1 MTRLLANLVFLLVV
15 SPLLV
20 RVPSVYGSQSAVAQ
34 PVVTETSATN
44 ENQEHVDSQVAE
56 EEVHESE
63 EVESHDGGHG
73 LINTVIFIGFF
84 LIGAGLLQQFSNIF
98 KFPFTVAL
106 LIAGLI
112 AQYVLRMW
120 NVSEIV
126 ALDAQV
132 IFLILLPALLFGA
145 AMHINLHQFRLQFKT
160 ISFFATFG
168 LLVSVFVVG
177 ALVSYLIGLPVGPSL
192 LFGALISATD
202 PIAVLALFKTLG
214 APQRLALVA
223 DGESM
228 FNDATAVVVFRV
240 MSTIFVSGV
249 SFVGQQWVKVA
260 WDFAYVFFGSIALGA
275 VIGYLLSVLLAK
287 IKNDVAVE
295 TTLTLGTAFIA
306 FAGAEHWFHLS
317 GVIASVLAGL
327 VVGNMGRSR
336 ISPAVEHFVHEFW
349 DYIGF
354 LAVSAVFFFATLHLD
369 LTMFT
374 DRPSR
379 WMLAVLSVLIGR
391 AVSVYMSGFITNT
404 YGFFK
409 EEPNVPLSWLH
420 VLNWGGLRGVI
431 PLVLVFTLPDSYPFK
446 QDIFVFTFA
455 SLLFTLLVNG
465 LTIELLLKKL
475 GLHLPS
481 KDLAIAKGQ
490 EKVLR
495 YEQALDHLDHL
506 PSGEFVSNLRTKMK
520 KEVEGKL
527 SNARSEVMSL
537 MENASDVLKSVKLDT
552 LKHER
557 SWLETYFKSGYISE
571 TVFFEY
577 DAELDIQ
584 QDSLEYSDIYV
595 GRGVVGRNGEVKSRL
610 TFQERMRAIQVRA
623 KNWPI
628 FSALLAHSEDQSI
641 RDRYALV
648 KVRLMIVKQV
658 FAHLKELAKV
668 APKDKTLKS
677 ALTEVTRRYREHEGR
692 NAKELSALEK
702 KYSEVVGEYQDHLIH
717 SLVYEAQASH

>member
-1 MTRLLANLVFLLVV
+1 MSRLLANLVFLLVF

-20 RVPSVYGSQSAVAQ
+20 SPSLILASE
-34 PVVTETSATN
+34 PVNANQTVQTEVSSDQQHATTTT
-44 ENQEHVDSQVAE
+44 QE
-56 EEVHESE
+56 EEVHADE
-63 EVESHDGGHG
+63 EEPHEGEHG
-73 LINTVIFIGFF
+73 LINTVIFVGFF
-84 LIGAGLLQQFSNIF
+84 LLGAGLLQQFSNKT

-106 LIAGLI
+106 LASGLI
-112 AQYVLRMW
+112 AQYVFKVF
-120 NVSEIV
+120 NVDALV
-126 ALDAQV
+126 ALDAEV
-132 IFLILLPALLFGA
+132 IFLVLLPALLFGA

-192 LFGALISATD
+192 VFGALISATD

-228 FNDATAVVVFRV
+228 FNDATGVIAFRV
-240 MSTIFVSGV
+240 ISAIFVSGV
-249 SFVGQQWVKVA
+249 TYVGSEWLTVA
-260 WDFAYVFFGSIALGA
+260 WDFAYVFFGSIIFGSL
-275 VIGYLLSVLLAK
+275 IGYVLSVALAK

-295 TTLTLGTAFIA
+295 TTLTLAVAFIS
-306 FAGAEHWFHLS
+306 FAGAEHWLHLS
-317 GVIASVLAGL
+317 GVISSVMAGL
-327 VVGNMGRSR
+327 LAGNMGRSR

-374 DRPSR
+374 SQPSR

-404 YGFFK
+404 YSFFK
-409 EEPNVPLSWLH
+409 EEPNVPVSWLH

-431 PLVLVFTLPDSYPFK
+431 PLVLVFTLPDTYAYK

-455 SLLFTLLVNG
+455 SLLFTLFVNG
-465 LTIELLLKKL
+465 LTIEILLKKL

-481 KDLAIAKGQ
+481 RDLAIANGQ
-490 EKVLR
+490 DKVLN
-495 YEQALDHLDHL
+495 YEKALEHLDHL
-506 PSGEFVSNLRTKMK
+506 PSGEFTSSLKTKMK

-527 SNARSEVMSL
+527 AQARQEVMKL
-537 MENASDVLKSVKLDT
+537 LEDKADVLKSVRLYA
-552 LKHER
+552 LKQER
-557 SWLETYFKSGYISE
+557 SWLETFQKSGYVSE
-571 TVFFEY
+571 SVFFEY

-584 QDSLEYSDIYV
+584 QDSLEYSDIYS
-595 GRGVVGRNGEVKSRL
+595 GRGVVSRNGQIKSRL
-610 TFQERMRAIQVRA
+610 TFQERMRTLQKRA

-628 FSALLAHSEDQSI
+628 LSSFITYSEETTI
-641 RDRYALV
+641 RERYALV
-648 KVRLMIVKQV
+648 KLRLMVVKHI
-658 FAHLKELAKV
+658 FAYLSDVARV
-668 APKDKTLKS
+668 APKDRVLKAAVGEVR
-677 ALTEVTRRYREHEGR
+677 ALYEGYQQR
-692 NAKELSALEK
+692 NAKELASLEK
-702 KYSEVVGEYQDHLIH
+702 KYSEVVGEYQDYLIH
-717 SLVYEAQASH
+717 SLVYENAPASH

>member
-15 SPLLV
+15 SPFLV
-20 RVPSVYGSQSAVAQ
+20 GTPNVYASQSAAVE
-34 PVVTETSATN
+34 PVIAETSTTN
-44 ENQEHVDSQVAE
+44 ANQEPVDSQVSQ
-56 EEVHESE
+56 EEVHQSE
-63 EVESHDGGHG
+63 EVESHDTGHG

-84 LIGAGLLQQFSNIF
+84 LLGAGILQQFSTIF

-106 LIAGLI
+106 LASGLI
-112 AQYVLRMW
+112 AQYVFRGLGL
-120 NVSEIV
+120 EALV

-132 IFLILLPALLFGA
+132 IFLVLLPALLFGA

-192 LFGALISATD
+192 VFGALISATD

-228 FNDATAVVVFRV
+228 FNDATGVIAFRV
-240 MSTIFVSGV
+240 VSAIFVSGV
-249 SFVGQQWVKVA
+249 SYVGSQWLTVA
-260 WDFAYVFFGSIALGA
+260 WDFAYVFFGSMALGA
-275 VIGYLLSVLLAK
+275 VIGYILSIALAK
-287 IKNDVAVE
+287 IKNDIAVE
-295 TTLTLGTAFIA
+295 TTLTLGVAFIS

-317 GVIASVLAGL
+317 GVIASVMAGL
-327 VVGNMGRSR
+327 IAGNMGRSR
-336 ISPAVEHFVHEFW
+336 LSPSVAHFVHEFW

-431 PLVLVFTLPDSYPFK
+431 PLVLVFTLPDSYPYK

-455 SLLFTLLVNG
+455 SLLFTLFVNG
-465 LTIELLLKKL
+465 LSIELLLKKL

-490 EKVLR
+490 EKVLQ

-520 KEVEGKL
+520 REVESKL
-527 SNARSEVMSL
+527 SSARSEVMSL

-584 QDSLEYSDIYV
+584 QDSLEYSDIYI

-610 TFQERMRAIQVRA
+610 TFQERMRTIQKRA

-628 FSALLAHSEDQSI
+628 FSTFLARSEDQSI

-658 FAHLKELAKV
+658 FAHLKEVAKV
-668 APKDKTLKS
+668 APKDKALKT
-677 ALTEVTRRYREHEGR
+677 ALTEVTGRYQEHEER
-692 NAKELSALEK
+692 NSKELSALEK

-717 SLVYEAQASH
+717 SLVYEVQASH